1 MTPGSTVPEH
11 GHLPRSLF
19 TTDAVPAGARRAY
32 WREALSRTFTDVD
45 IVVPEDVYS
54 GTIRTA
60 RLGRLQVV
68 TVECDALRAVRTPR
82 LTARGSAENLIV
94 RLQGRGVARLE
105 QDARE
110 AYLQAGEIVF
120 YDMTRPHRM
129 DFPERHQTKSVL
141 LPRRLLGLKE
151 SDLQRITATPIR
163 TDTALGALVS
173 PFLSGLVDSAG
184 SCPPHIGELL
194 ARNAVDLLTGLAHE
208 QLGRKPVAAPGGD
221 RVMLLR
227 MQVFIDRHLADP
239 DLTPEVIARAHHISV
254 RYVYKLF
261 QQEDVTVGRWIQ
273 RRRLAECRRE
283 LARPEAALR
292 TVAGVAR
299 RWAFTSPAHFSR
311 VFQAAYGMSPSEW
324 RDSGGDGRPG
334 DGYGLSASSRAGVS
348 T

>member
-1 MTPGSTVPEH
+1 MTPDSTVPEH
-11 GHLPRSLF
+11 GPLPSSLY
-19 TTDAVPAGARRAY
+19 TTDSVPVRRRRAY
-32 WREALSRTFTDVD
+32 WREALSRTFTAVD
-45 IVVPEDVYS
+45 IVVRDDVYS

-60 RLGRLQVV
+60 RIGRLQVV
-68 TVECDALRAVRTPR
+68 TVECDSLRAVRTPR
-82 LTARGSAENLIV
+82 LIARDSAENLIV
-94 RLQGRGVARLE
+94 RLQGKGVARLE
-105 QDARE
+105 QDGRD

-120 YDMTRPHRM
+120 YDMARPHRM
-129 DFPERHQTKSVL
+129 DFPERLQTKSVL

-151 SDLQRITATPIR
+151 SDLRRITATPIR

-173 PFLSGLVDSAG
+173 PFLSRLVDTAG

-194 ARNAVDLLTGLAHE
+194 ARNAVDLLTGLAQE
-208 QLGRKPVAAPGGD
+208 QLGRDPVATPGAD

-227 MQVFIDRHLADP
+227 MQAFIDRNLADP

-273 RRRLAECRRE
+273 RRRLEECRHE
-283 LARPEAALR
+283 LARPGAARR
-292 TVAGVAR
+292 TVAAVAR
-299 RWAFTSPAHFSR
+299 DWGFTSPAHFSR
-311 VFQAAYGMSPSEW
+311 VFQTAYGMSPREW

-334 DGYGLSASSRAGVS
+334 GGYGLSASSRAGVS

>member
-1 MTPGSTVPEH
+1 MTSGSEVPEH
-11 GHLPRSLF
+11 GGLPSSGYS
-19 TTDAVPAGARRAY
+19 TDSAPAGRRRAY

-45 IVVPEDVYS
+45 IVVPDDVYS

-68 TVECDALRAVRTPR
+68 TVECDSLRAVRTPR
-82 LTARGSAENLIV
+82 LIARGTTENLIV
-94 RLQGRGVARLE
+94 RLQGKGVARLE

-129 DFPERHQTKSVL
+129 DFPDRHQTKSVL

-173 PFLSGLVDSAG
+173 PFLSRLADAAG
-184 SCPPHIGELL
+184 SCPPHIGDLL
-194 ARNAVDLLTGLAHE
+194 ARNAVDLITGLAHE
-208 QLGRKPVAAPGGD
+208 QLGREPAATRGAD

-227 MQVFIDRHLADP
+227 MQAFVVRHLADP
-239 DLTPEVIARAHHISV
+239 DLTPGVIARAHHISV

-261 QQEDVTVGRWIQ
+261 QQEDVTVGQWIQ
-273 RRRLAECRRE
+273 RRRLEECRRE
-283 LARPEAALR
+283 LARPEAARR
-292 TVAGVAR
+292 TVAAVAR
-299 RWAFTSPAHFSR
+299 RWGFTSAAHFSR
-311 VFQAAYGMSPSEW
+311 VFQAAYGMSPREW
-324 RDSGGDGRPG
+324 RDVGGDGRPG
-334 DGYGLSASSRAGVS
+334 GGYGLSTSRRAGVS